1 MKISRTS
8 SVLELLVQLD
18 RASPEPLHRQLEHGL
33 RGAVRDGRLAPAS
46 PLPSSRVLADQLAV
60 SRGIVV
66 EAYEQLVAEGYLASR
81 PGGATRVARS
91 AGPVPVRRTDLTPPS
106 FAYEF
111 RSGRPDVS
119 EFPRAVWLRSMRRVL
134 ATAPSDRLTYLGGL
148 GVPELRSALAIYLN
162 RVRGTAADPADIV
175 ICTGFA
181 QGLSLVAR
189 SLRSAGARRV
199 ALEDPTDPEYRATNA
214 IE

>member
-119 EFPRAVWLRSMRRVL
+119 EFPRAVWLRSMRREL
-134 ATAPSDRLTYLGGL
+134 AEAPRDPPTYLIGL
-148 GVPELRSALAIYLN
+148 RRPAPRSAPANHLKFLL
-162 RVRGTAADPADIV
+162 GKAALPAHLHNPK
-175 ICTGFA
+175 GF
-181 QGLSLVAR
+181 S
-189 SLRSAGARRV
+189 
-199 ALEDPTDPEYRATNA
+199 P
-214 IE
+214 